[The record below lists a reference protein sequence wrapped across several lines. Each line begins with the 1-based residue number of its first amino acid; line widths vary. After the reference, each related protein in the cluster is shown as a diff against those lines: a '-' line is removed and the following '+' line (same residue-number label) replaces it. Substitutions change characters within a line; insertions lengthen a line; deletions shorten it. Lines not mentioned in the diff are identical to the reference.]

1 MPLPFAYF
9 GCRLARLASPGAIG
23 WRDERLYLIDNVS
36 RHTELLAALV
46 RKSQEDTVWDLR
58 FLALPSADPNE
69 EGALR
74 VVMLGRVPVARAA
87 ERPRL
92 LRSLLNLL
100 HASFPELDFEAL
112 EPAELDAAREPFP
125 IRHVVGI
132 RRRSLHVQLDT
143 VAWSGEE
150 GTSRAVGFQL
160 GAAPAARAALSAAP
174 DLFHVCPFSPR
185 LRPQDSVLDGLRGE
199 GGPVALSIR
208 LAPTQLLEPEL
219 ALLQR
224 QIGHCERYGQVSL
237 GQIPEDLE
245 SLMPTLREQARQ
257 HQEHQM
263 RMLFGLRSGAALLTI
278 EIASQHRLSDL
289 SIEAIGGLFSAPPG
303 GTEPF
308 AANPSFTY
316 LSGGFETYETSA
328 DAPEDFATLGVRPLA
343 VTGAP
348 AGGERLPFLFDPRE
362 AAAAF
367 RFPAASDSPPAGLEL
382 RGWRLE
388 PAPAHLPRQGVVLGR
403 SLGHGQPGRLV
414 FLGEEDRLRHV
425 YSIGQTGTGKSS
437 LLRSM
442 LLSDIE
448 SGQGVC
454 LIDPH
459 GDLFGEILEN
469 IPPARA
475 DDVVILDPT
484 DIDWP
489 VGINLLEYDSEG
501 QRHFIVQEL
510 LGILARLL
518 QDEYGA
524 GSAAQ
529 YSGPMFYQHVR
540 MNLLLAMSRP
550 SDPGTLL
557 EFHAIFQSPDYWHRW
572 LPLESPDPQLRMW
585 VENVLSK
592 TDYLR
597 PGSESLSLGGYIS
610 SKFDGFVFDPMLRLL
625 FAQKR
630 STIRFDEIMDEG
642 KILLVNLAKGLL
654 TEANARFLGMV
665 LLAKMQAAIMARAR
679 RKKSERR
686 PFFLYVDEF
695 QSLATSS
702 FVGLLS
708 EARKFGVGMV
718 LANQFLT
725 QVEDQRIV
733 NSILGNAGT
742 LICFRLGQPDAKA
755 MEPRL
760 APPFSASNLQGLPNF
775 HACIAALANGDALRP
790 FSMRTLYR
798 GANAPQGERV
808 RREIVRRSRA
818 RYARPRKAVEEEIGR
833 SLRGSNEELAWAE

>member
-1 MPLPFAYF
+1 MPLPFVYF
-9 GCRLARLASPGAIG
+9 GCRLTRLASPAATG
-23 WRDERLYLIDNVS
+23 WRDERAYLIDNVS
-36 RHTELLAALV
+36 RHSELLAALV
-46 RKSQEDTVWDLR
+46 RRSQQEIVWDLR
-58 FLALPSADPNE
+58 FLALPSRETDAE
-69 EGALR
+69 ASFQ
-74 VVMLGRVPVARAA
+74 VVLLGRVPAAREP

-92 LRSLLNLL
+92 VRSLLSLL
-100 HASFPELDFEAL
+100 HSTFPELDFEELSPTEL
-112 EPAELDAAREPFP
+112 EVARQPFP
-125 IRHVVGI
+125 VRHVVGI
-132 RRRSLHVQLDT
+132 RRRCLHVHLDT

-150 GTSRAVGFQL
+150 TGSHAVGFQL
-160 GAAPAARAALSAAP
+160 GAVPAGRLAPPPAP
-174 DLFHVCPFSPR
+174 GLFHVCPFSPR
-185 LRPQDSVLDGLRGE
+185 LRPQASVLDGLRGE
-199 GGPVALSIR
+199 SGPVALSIR
-208 LAPTQLLEPEL
+208 LAPARLLETEL

-245 SLMPTLREQARQ
+245 SLMPTLRQQASQ
-257 HQEHQM
+257 HQEHQT

-278 EIASQHRLSDL
+278 EVASQVVLSDL
-289 SIEAIGGLFSAPPG
+289 TIESIGSLFSAPAG
-303 GTEPF
+303 GAEPF

-316 LSGGFETYETSA
+316 LSGGFETYQAASG
-328 DAPEDFATLGVRPLA
+328 APEAFAALDLRPP
-343 VTGAP
+343 VVPGSP
-348 AGGERLPFLFDPRE
+348 AGAERLPFLFDPRE

-367 RFPAASDSPPAGLEL
+367 RFPSASDSPPNGVEL
-382 RGWRLE
+382 RAWHLE
-388 PAPAHLPRQGVVLGR
+388 PAPASLPRQGVVLGR
-403 SLGHGQPGRLV
+403 SLGHGVPGRQV

-448 SGQGVC
+448 AGRGVC

-459 GDLFGEILEN
+459 GDLFGEILES

-475 DDVVILDPT
+475 DDVVVLDPT
-484 DIDWP
+484 DTDWP
-489 VGINLLEYDSEG
+489 VGINLLEYDTED

-510 LGILARLL
+510 LGILSRLL
-518 QDEYGA
+518 RDEY
-524 GSAAQ
+524 SAAAAAEFA
-529 YSGPMFYQHVR
+529 GPMFYQHVR
-540 MNLLLAMSRP
+540 MNLLLTMSRP

-557 EFHAIFQSPDYWHRW
+557 EFHAIFQSPDYWQRW
-572 LPLESPDPQLRMW
+572 LPLESSEPQLQMW
-585 VENVLSK
+585 VESVLSRA
-592 TDYLR
+592 DYLK
-597 PGSESLSLGGYIS
+597 PGEGSSTMGSYIS
-610 SKFDGFVFDPMLRLL
+610 SKFDGFVFDPLLRLL

-630 STIRFDEIMDEG
+630 STIRFDRIMDEG
-642 KILLVNLAKGLL
+642 RILLVNLAKGLL
-654 TEANARFLGMV
+654 TETNARFLGMV
-665 LLAKMQAAIMARAR
+665 LLAKLQAAIMARGR

-725 QVEDQRIV
+725 QVEDQRII

-760 APPFSASNLQGLPNF
+760 APPFSASDLQGLPNF
-775 HACIAALANGDALRP
+775 HACIATLANGDALRP

-808 RREIVRRSRA
+808 RRDIVGRSRA
-818 RYARPRKAVEEEIGR
+818 RYARPRKEVEEEIGM
-833 SLRGSNEELAWAE
+833 SLSDRGVADE

>member
-9 GCRLARLASPGAIG
+9 GCRLSRLASPGAIG
-23 WRDERLYLIDNVS
+23 WRDERAYLIDHVS
-36 RHTELLAALV
+36 RHTELLAALA

-58 FLALPSADPNE
+58 FLALPATDPDE
-69 EGALR
+69 EVALR
-74 VVMLGRVPVARAA
+74 VVLLGRVPVARAA

-132 RRRSLHVQLDT
+132 RRRCLHVHLDT

-150 GTSRAVGFQL
+150 GASRAVGFQL
-160 GAAPAARAALSAAP
+160 GAAPAARAAASTAP

-199 GGPVALSIR
+199 AGAVALSIR
-208 LAPTQLLEPEL
+208 LTPTQLLEPEL

-224 QIGHCERYGQVSL
+224 QVGHCERYGQVSL

-263 RMLFGLRSGAALLTI
+263 RMLFGLRSSVALLTI
-278 EIASQHRLSDL
+278 EIASQYRLSDL

-316 LSGGFETYETSA
+316 LSGGFETYETPA
-328 DAPEDFATLGVRPLA
+328 EAPADFATLGVRPPA

-367 RFPAASDSPPAGLEL
+367 RFPAASDSPAGGIEL

-388 PAPAHLPRQGVVLGR
+388 PAPARLPRQGVVLGR
-403 SLGHGQPGRLV
+403 SLGHGLPGRLV

-469 IPPARA
+469 IHPARA
-475 DDVVILDPT
+475 NDVVILDPT
-484 DIDWP
+484 DTEWP
-489 VGINLLEYDSEG
+489 VGINLLEFDSES
-501 QRHFIVQEL
+501 QRHFLVQEL
-510 LGILARLL
+510 LGIFSRLIA
-518 QDEYGA
+518 DEYGA
-524 GSAAQ
+524 AKVGEFT
-529 YSGPMFYQHVR
+529 GPVFFQHVR

-550 SDPGTLL
+550 DDPGTLV
-557 EFHAIFQSPDYWHRW
+557 EFHAIFNSPDYWQRW
-572 LPLESPDPQLRMW
+572 LPLASDDPQLRFW
-585 VENVLSK
+585 VENVLSRG
-592 TDYLR
+592 DYLR
-597 PGSESLSLGGYIS
+597 PGSESPSMGSWIS
-610 SKFDGFVFDPMLRLL
+610 SKFDPFVFDPMLRLI
-625 FAQKR
+625 FGQKR
-630 STIRFDEIMDEG
+630 STIRLDRIMDDG

-654 TEANARFLGMV
+654 TETNARFLGMV
-665 LLAKMQAAIMARAR
+665 LLAKLQAATMARAR
-679 RKKSERR
+679 HKRSERR
-686 PFFLYVDEF
+686 PFFVYVDEF
-695 QSLATSS
+695 QSLATTS

-708 EARKFGVGMV
+708 EARKYGVGMV

-725 QVEDQRIV
+725 QVEDQRIIH
-733 NSILGNAGT
+733 SILGNAGT

-760 APPFSASNLQGLPNF
+760 APPFSDSDLQNLPNF
-775 HACIAALANGDALRP
+775 HACVATLANGDALRP

-798 GANAPQGERV
+798 GADAPQGERV
-808 RREIVRRSRA
+808 RRDITGRSRA
-818 RYARPRKAVEEEIGR
+818 RHARPRVEVETELSKSLSAAVG
-833 SLRGSNEELAWAE
+833 SLND